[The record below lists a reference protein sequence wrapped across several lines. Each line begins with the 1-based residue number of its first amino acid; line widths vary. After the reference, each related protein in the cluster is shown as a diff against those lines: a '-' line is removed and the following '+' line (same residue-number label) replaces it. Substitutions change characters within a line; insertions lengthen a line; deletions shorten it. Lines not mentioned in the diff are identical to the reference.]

1 MRKNIACTLVSA
13 VVAMTTLTTAH
24 AGLLRSVPEAMTA
37 PESIDIIHVRYYG
50 GADFIAGTAL
60 GFAGAFVLTNRYYP
74 DCSCYRSYPHYYYH
88 HYHYPDRFYH
98 FGDFR
103 SYY

>member
-1 MRKNIACTLVSA
+1 MGKNIACALVSA

-24 AGLLRSVPEAMTA
+24 AGLLPSDPEAMTA
-37 PESIDIIHVRYYG
+37 PESIDIIHVRYFR

-60 GFAGAFVLTNRYYP
+60 DSAGAFVLTNRYYP
-74 DCSCYRSYPHYYYH
+74 RCGCYRSYYYYH
-88 HYHYPDRFYH
+88 RYHYPDRFYH
-98 FGDFR
+98 FGDFW